1 MARIYRACAPAGGR
15 GGGGDSLPESSR
27 WWGRLTN
34 GFLVTFHRALYKLRQ
49 GIASS
54 MQPQPPVLWPWPISI
69 CARALKGS
77 RGFLSRPRGI
87 TYIHTRAHT
96 YTHIYIYIF
105 DGNFIYEPVP
115 RDLHSSRAALTRPYR
130 PPIIVSHSW
139 IVSVPSTFL
148 VADLLLSAWIVSYGM
163 DSRGRG

>member
-1 MARIYRACAPAGGR
+1 MAVANFHLCTGVKRKPRISFSAAWNYVY
-15 GGGGDSLPESSR
+15 
-27 WWGRLTN
+27 T
-34 GFLVTFHRALYKLRQ
+34 H
-49 GIASS
+49 
-54 MQPQPPVLWPWPISI
+54 
-69 CARALKGS
+69 ARAH
-77 RGFLSRPRGI
+77 I
-87 TYIHTRAHT
+87 
-96 YTHIYIYIF
+96 YTYIYIF

-148 VADLLLSAWIVSYGM
+148 VADLLLPAWIVSYGM